1 MTIEPTLQTNSNEVD
16 EQSNP
21 PIATH
26 SPSVEI
32 RRSTREKRPSFKL
45 RSAFS
50 VRIRTIYEPI
60 SYREAVKHPYSTQWQ
75 KAMKEEF
82 EALDR
87 NKT

>member
-1 MTIEPTLQTNSNEVD
+1 MTIEPTSQTNK
-16 EQSNP
+16 QSEP

-26 SPSVEI
+26 PPTEDSVEI

-50 VRIRTIYEPI
+50 VWIQTFLEPT
-60 SYREAVKHPYSTQWQ
+60 SYREAIKHPYSKQWE
-75 KAMKEEF
+75 KATKEEIK
-82 EALDR
+82 ALDR